1 MVVTLIIAIMSS
13 ISIPLIQESLATRQL
28 ESTSRSF
35 IEQAH
40 FARQQALFLG
50 ESVQI
55 VPRTEN
61 DWNSGWVI
69 QSSISKKA
77 WFMQGSIEPVYFKQ
91 GGKQFSDPNVS
102 QKGILFNSAGAAKT
116 AHGGFVA
123 NRLILGHRRL
133 ADLERHLILGSGGR
147 WRICDPRTDSKACR

>member
-28 ESTSRSF
+28 ESISRSF

-77 WFMQGSIEPVYFKQ
+77 WFMQGSIEPIYFKQ

-102 QKGILFNSAGAAKT
+102 QKGILFNSAGVAKT

-133 ADLERHLILGSGGR
+133 VGLERHLILGSGGR